1 MKKITLGILSFGLFI
16 ILANAVLTMPNLG
29 TLNNPAY
36 NQTTLYYIENAINDT
51 GATNIIAAIITDFRA
66 FDTLGE
72 TIVLFASIIAVVAV
86 LTNLK
91 NSKEHNHE

>member
-1 MKKITLGILSFGLFI
+1 MKKLTLGILSLGLFI

-51 GATNIIAAIITDFRA
+51 GATNIISAIITDFRA

-91 NSKEHNHE
+91 NSKERNHE